1 MTSET
6 KPQPTGRKMS
16 VVDEIL
22 TQTYE
27 DFKQAT
33 ARPKRPLATKIAYAL
48 GAVCIVLLGG
58 VGLLASQVSAVEQER
73 DTLAVRLHAEQA
85 ARTKAEQAIKD
96 AEFRLAN
103 ANLETRVRRDI
114 VDERMAVQQTR
125 AVQLDQEAEA
135 VRLAKL
141 AEADCV
147 TPRSVITA
155 AGL

>member
-1 MTSET
+1 MSSET
-6 KPQPTGRKMS
+6 QPQPPERKLS
-16 VVDEIL
+16 VVDEL
-22 TQTYE
+22 MTQTYE
-27 DFKQAT
+27 DFKKAT
-33 ARPKRPLATKIAYAL
+33 AKPKRPLATKIAYAL
-48 GAVCIVLLGG
+48 GVLCIMLFGG

-73 DTLAVRLHAEQA
+73 DTLVQRLHAEQA
-85 ARTKAEQAIKD
+85 ARTRAEQAIKD

-135 VRLAKL
+135 VRRAKL
-141 AEADCV
+141 AEANCV
-147 TPRSVITA
+147 TPQSVAA